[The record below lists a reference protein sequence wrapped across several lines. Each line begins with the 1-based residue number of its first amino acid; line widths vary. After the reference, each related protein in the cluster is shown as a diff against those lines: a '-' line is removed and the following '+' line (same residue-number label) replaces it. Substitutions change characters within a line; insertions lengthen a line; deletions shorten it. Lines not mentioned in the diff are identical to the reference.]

1 MNWGEFIHFSSG
13 AAGKN
18 MKNQA
23 TIAFGWTS
31 EMENQFNKARSDF
44 TAITYT

>member
-13 AAGKN
+13 AARTN

-23 TIAFGWTS
+23 TIAFGWTND
-31 EMENQFNKARSDF
+31 MENQFNKARNDF
-44 TAITYT
+44 PNVKY